1 MLQKFLF
8 AVMLSSFYLLASG
21 QSAIT
26 SNCYKEWYKLFTDR
40 GATPVPDG
48 DNEVIVAVVK
58 DDVSNC
64 YIGMLTVKDHKIVL
78 GSLKVQAEDG
88 SLQKFDRVLKKN
100 VYYSPEQMTS
110 TENGMT
116 HSFLTSED
124 EVVRAFFYKSLNP
137 PAKRLKK
144 APDPSQLVSN

>member
-1 MLQKFLF
+1 MFQKLF
-8 AVMLSSFYLLASG
+8 SAVLLCLLSLFSTG
-21 QSAIT
+21 QAKNG
-26 SNCYKEWYKLFTDR
+26 NCYKDWYKLFTER
-40 GATPVPDG
+40 GASLVPDG
-48 DNEVIVAVVK
+48 DNDVIISVIK

-64 YIGMLTVKDHKIVL
+64 YIGKLTVKDHKIVL
-78 GSLKVQAEDG
+78 GTLRVQAEDG
-88 SLQKFDRVLKKN
+88 SFQKFDRKLKKN